1 MIIIYNVRK
10 AKSAL
15 FLRERMKRMKI
26 LHKKNTLLTAAV
38 LGMACTVSS
47 YFPSAVS
54 AAGYSAPQ
62 EQAIKVLPI
71 DNAKFLQGQKFDFA
85 VEVKNG
91 DADMDVKIN
100 GVDAAK
106 YFGKAASRKM
116 EGNTAVYRIDDVSF
130 TKAGEVNIAVKDG
143 VRERK
148 ASYVVTNEKASK
160 RAKNVILF
168 VGDGMSLQA
177 REIARILSKGITEGK
192 YNDLLNMEKLS
203 NMALIT
209 TSGYD
214 SIVTDSANSASAYA
228 TGHKSVVNAMGIYEN
243 CTPDPFDDPKVENII
258 ELAKRTRGMA
268 TGIVSTANITDAT
281 PAAML
286 THTRRR
292 AEQNFIAT
300 DMLNEKHR
308 PDVILGGGSRHF
320 LPLGTPGSKRKD
332 NVDVI
337 KSFEDLGYSFSGTRT
352 ELINTPADA
361 DKLLGLYQLNNMDV
375 YIDRE
380 VTKNPKVLKGFN
392 DQPGLVEMT
401 EKAIETL
408 SKNPNG
414 FFLMVEGAC
423 IDKQLHVLDWQR
435 AAYDNIE
442 MDQAIGLAQK
452 FAAKNDDTL
461 IVVVADHAHGASI
474 TGTYHELDGKTG
486 REAVR
491 TYADAK
497 WPTFEDSDGDGY
509 PDNPDPSVTLAVQ
522 FANHP
527 DYNENYKFKS
537 VPTAP
542 AIMGKDNKAI
552 ANPQIAGELLRG
564 NIPADADQEVH
575 SADDIILNAGGPGA
589 EYFKGVMDNT
599 EVFFG
604 IVRALGLDGN
614 KNVKNK

>member
-1 MIIIYNVRK
+1 MKKMNFLNKKK
-10 AKSAL
+10 A
-15 FLRERMKRMKI
+15 
-26 LHKKNTLLTAAV
+26 LLAAAV
-38 LGMACTVSS
+38 LSVTCGASMYLPGISH
-47 YFPSAVS
+47 
-54 AAGYSAPQ
+54 AAGYMAPQ

-85 VEVKNG
+85 IEVQNG
-91 DADMDVKIN
+91 SSDMDVKVN
-100 GVDAAK
+100 GQDAAK
-106 YFGKAASRKM
+106 FFGKDASRTM
-116 EGNTAVYRIDDVSF
+116 EGTTAIYRIDDVSF
-130 TKAGEVNIAVKDG
+130 KKAGNIDIEVKDG
-143 VRERK
+143 SQERK
-148 ASYVVTNEKASK
+148 ANYVVTNEKAK
-160 RAKNVILF
+160 KTAKNVILF

-192 YNDLLNMEKLS
+192 YNDLLNMEKLD
-203 NMALIT
+203 NMAIIT

-228 TGHKSVVNAMGIYEN
+228 TGHKSVVNAMGVYEN
-243 CTPDPFDDPKVENII
+243 CTKDPLDDPKVENII

-292 AEQNFIAT
+292 SEQNYIAT
-300 DMLNEKHR
+300 DMLNDKHR
-308 PDVILGGGSRHF
+308 PDVIMGGGSRHF
-320 LPLGTPGSKRKD
+320 LPMSTPGSKRKD

-337 KSFEDLGYSFSGTRT
+337 KSFEDLGYTFSGTKT
-352 ELINTPADA
+352 ELENTPKSE
-361 DKLLGLYQLNNMDV
+361 DKILGLYQLDNMNV

-380 VTKNPKVLKGFN
+380 VTKNPSVLKSFN

-401 EKAIETL
+401 EKAIDTL

-442 MDQAIGLAQK
+442 MDKAIGAAEK
-452 FAAKNDDTL
+452 FAAKNNDTL

-486 REAVR
+486 REGVR
-491 TYADAK
+491 CYQDAK
-497 WPTFEDSDGDGY
+497 WPTFQDADGDGY
-509 PDNPDPSVTLAVQ
+509 PDNPDPSITLAVQ

-527 DYNENYKFKS
+527 DYNENYRFKD
-537 VPTAP
+537 VPTVP
-542 AIMGKDNKAI
+542 SIMGKDGKAI
-552 ANPQIAGELLRG
+552 ANPQIKGELLRG
-564 NIPADADQEVH
+564 NIPTSDDQEVH
-575 SADDIILNAGGPGA
+575 SADDIILNAGGPGS

-604 IVRALGLDGN
+604 MVRTLGLDGN
-614 KNVKNK
+614 KTVKSSK

>member
-1 MIIIYNVRK
+1 MNFLNKKK
-10 AKSAL
+10 A
-15 FLRERMKRMKI
+15 
-26 LHKKNTLLTAAV
+26 LLAAAV
-38 LGMACTVSS
+38 LSVTCGASMYLPGISH
-47 YFPSAVS
+47 
-54 AAGYSAPQ
+54 AAGYMALQ

-85 VEVKNG
+85 IEVKNG
-91 DADMDVKIN
+91 SSDMDVKVN
-100 GVDAAK
+100 GQDAAK
-106 YFGKAASRKM
+106 FFGKDASRTM
-116 EGNTAVYRIDDVSF
+116 EGTTAIYRIDDVSF
-130 TKAGEVNIAVKDG
+130 KKAGNIDIEVKDG
-143 VRERK
+143 SQERK
-148 ASYVVTNEKASK
+148 ANYVVTNEKAK
-160 RAKNVILF
+160 KTAKNVILF

-192 YNDLLNMEKLS
+192 YNDLLNMEKLD
-203 NMALIT
+203 NMAIIT

-228 TGHKSVVNAMGIYEN
+228 TGHKSVVNAMGVYEN
-243 CTPDPFDDPKVENII
+243 CTKDPLDDPKVENII
-258 ELAKRTRGMA
+258 ELAKRIRGMA

-292 AEQNFIAT
+292 SEQNYIAT
-300 DMLNEKHR
+300 DMLNDKHR
-308 PDVILGGGSRHF
+308 PDVIMGGGSRHF
-320 LPLGTPGSKRKD
+320 LPMSTPGSKRKD

-337 KSFEDLGYSFSGTRT
+337 KSFEDLGYTFSGTKT
-352 ELINTPADA
+352 ELENTPKSE
-361 DKLLGLYQLNNMDV
+361 DKILGLYQLDNMNV

-380 VTKNPKVLKGFN
+380 VTKNPSVLKSFN

-401 EKAIETL
+401 EKAIDTL

-442 MDQAIGLAQK
+442 MDKAIGAAEK
-452 FAAKNDDTL
+452 FAAKNNDTL

-486 REAVR
+486 REGVR
-491 TYADAK
+491 CYQDAK
-497 WPTFEDSDGDGY
+497 WPTFQDADGDGY
-509 PDNPDPSVTLAVQ
+509 PDNPDPSITLAVQ

-527 DYNENYKFKS
+527 DYNENYRFKD
-537 VPTAP
+537 VPTVP
-542 AIMGKDNKAI
+542 SIMGKDGKAI
-552 ANPQIAGELLRG
+552 TNPQIKGELLRG
-564 NIPADADQEVH
+564 NIPTSDDQEVH
-575 SADDIILNAGGPGA
+575 SADDIILNAGGPGS

-604 IVRALGLDGN
+604 MVRALGLDGN
-614 KNVKNK
+614 KTVKSSK

>member
-1 MIIIYNVRK
+1 MNFMNKKK
-10 AKSAL
+10 ALLAAALVSVSCAMSAYL
-15 FLRERMKRMKI
+15 P
-26 LHKKNTLLTAAV
+26 
-38 LGMACTVSS
+38 GMAQ
-47 YFPSAVS
+47 
-54 AAGYSAPQ
+54 AAGYLAPQ

-85 VEVKNG
+85 IEVKNG
-91 DADMDVKIN
+91 DTAMQVKVNGQDADKF
-100 GVDAAK
+100 
-106 YFGKAASRKM
+106 FGKDASRTM
-116 EGNTAVYRIDDVSF
+116 EGTTAVYRIDDVSF
-130 TKAGEVNIAVKDG
+130 PKAGKIAIEVKDG
-143 VRERK
+143 ANERK

-177 REIARILSKGITEGK
+177 REVARILSKGITEGK
-192 YNDLLNMEKLS
+192 YNDLLNMEKLD

-228 TGHKSVVNAMGIYEN
+228 TGHKSVVNAMGVYEN
-243 CTPDPFDDPKVENII
+243 CTKDPFDDPKVENII

-292 AEQNFIAT
+292 AEQNFIAA
-300 DMLNEKHR
+300 DMLDAKHR
-308 PDVILGGGSRHF
+308 PDVIMGGGSRHF

-332 NVDVI
+332 NVNVI
-337 KSFEDLGYSFSGTRT
+337 QSFEDLGYSFSGTKT
-352 ELINTPADA
+352 ELENTPAAA
-361 DKLLGLYQLNNMDV
+361 DKILGLYQLNNMNV
-375 YIDRE
+375 YVDRE
-380 VTKNPKVLKGFN
+380 VTKNAKVLKGFN

-401 EKAIETL
+401 QKAIDTL

-442 MDQAIGLAQK
+442 MDQAVGVAQK
-452 FAAKNDDTL
+452 FAAKDNDTL
-461 IVVVADHAHGASI
+461 IIVVADHAHGASI

-497 WPTFEDSDGDGY
+497 WPTFEDRDGDGY

-527 DYNENYKFKS
+527 DCNENYKFKA
-537 VPTAP
+537 VPTDP
-542 AIMGKDNKAI
+542 AIMGKDGKAI
-552 ANPQIAGELLRG
+552 ANPQISGELLRG
-564 NIPADADQEVH
+564 DIPASADQEVH
-575 SADDIILNAGGPGA
+575 SADDVVLNAGGPGS

-604 IVRALGLDGN
+604 MVRALGLDGN
-614 KNVKNK
+614 KTVKSSK

>member
-1 MIIIYNVRK
+1 MKKMNFLNKKK
-10 AKSAL
+10 A
-15 FLRERMKRMKI
+15 
-26 LHKKNTLLTAAV
+26 LLAAAV
-38 LGMACTVSS
+38 LSVTCGASMYLPGISH
-47 YFPSAVS
+47 
-54 AAGYSAPQ
+54 AAGYMAPQ

-85 VEVKNG
+85 IEVQNG
-91 DADMDVKIN
+91 SSDMDVKVN
-100 GVDAAK
+100 GQDAAK
-106 YFGKAASRKM
+106 FFGKDASRTM
-116 EGNTAVYRIDDVSF
+116 EGTTAIYRIDDVSF
-130 TKAGEVNIAVKDG
+130 KKAGNIDIEVKDG
-143 VRERK
+143 SQERK
-148 ASYVVTNEKASK
+148 ANYVVTNEKAK
-160 RAKNVILF
+160 KTAKNVILF

-192 YNDLLNMEKLS
+192 YNDLLNMEKLD
-203 NMALIT
+203 NMAIIT

-228 TGHKSVVNAMGIYEN
+228 TGHKSVVNAMGVYEN
-243 CTPDPFDDPKVENII
+243 CTKDPLDDPKVENII

-292 AEQNFIAT
+292 SEQNYIAT
-300 DMLNEKHR
+300 DMLNDKHR
-308 PDVILGGGSRHF
+308 PDVIMGGGSRHF
-320 LPLGTPGSKRKD
+320 LPMSTPGSKRKD

-337 KSFEDLGYSFSGTRT
+337 KSFEDLGYTFSGTKT
-352 ELINTPADA
+352 ELENTPKSE
-361 DKLLGLYQLNNMDV
+361 DKILGLYQLDNMNV

-380 VTKNPKVLKGFN
+380 VTKNPSVLKSFN

-401 EKAIETL
+401 EKAIDTL

-442 MDQAIGLAQK
+442 MDKAIGAAEK
-452 FAAKNDDTL
+452 FAAKNNDTL

-486 REAVR
+486 RKGVR
-491 TYADAK
+491 CYQDAK
-497 WPTFEDSDGDGY
+497 WPTFQDADGDGY
-509 PDNPDPSVTLAVQ
+509 PDNPDPSITLAVQ

-527 DYNENYKFKS
+527 DYNENYRFKD
-537 VPTAP
+537 VPTVP
-542 AIMGKDNKAI
+542 SIMGKDGKAI
-552 ANPQIAGELLRG
+552 ANPQIKGELLRG
-564 NIPADADQEVH
+564 NIPTSDDQEVH
-575 SADDIILNAGGPGA
+575 SADDIILNAGGPGS

-604 IVRALGLDGN
+604 MVRALGLDGN
-614 KNVKNK
+614 KTVKSSK

>member
-1 MIIIYNVRK
+1 MKKMNFLNKKK
-10 AKSAL
+10 A
-15 FLRERMKRMKI
+15 
-26 LHKKNTLLTAAV
+26 LLAAAV
-38 LGMACTVSS
+38 LSVTCGASMYLPGISH
-47 YFPSAVS
+47 
-54 AAGYSAPQ
+54 AAGYMAPQ

-85 VEVKNG
+85 IEVKNG
-91 DADMDVKIN
+91 SSDMDVKVN
-100 GVDAAK
+100 GQDAAK
-106 YFGKAASRKM
+106 FFGKDASRTM
-116 EGNTAVYRIDDVSF
+116 EGTTAIYRIDDVSF
-130 TKAGEVNIAVKDG
+130 KKAGNIDIEVKDG
-143 VRERK
+143 SQERK
-148 ASYVVTNEKASK
+148 ANYVVTNEKAK
-160 RAKNVILF
+160 KTAKNVILF

-192 YNDLLNMEKLS
+192 YNDLLNMEKLD
-203 NMALIT
+203 NMAIIT

-228 TGHKSVVNAMGIYEN
+228 TGHKSVVNAMGVYEN
-243 CTPDPFDDPKVENII
+243 CTKDPLDDPKVENII

-292 AEQNFIAT
+292 SEQNYIAT
-300 DMLNEKHR
+300 DMLTEKHR
-308 PDVILGGGSRHF
+308 PDVIMGGGSRHF
-320 LPLGTPGSKRKD
+320 LPMSTPGSKRKD

-337 KSFEDLGYSFSGTRT
+337 KSFEDLGYTFSGTKT
-352 ELINTPADA
+352 ELENTPKSE
-361 DKLLGLYQLNNMDV
+361 DKILGLYQLDNMNV

-380 VTKNPKVLKGFN
+380 VTKNPAVLKSFN

-401 EKAIETL
+401 EKAIDTL

-442 MDQAIGLAQK
+442 MDKAIGAAEK
-452 FAAKNDDTL
+452 FAAKNNDTL

-486 REAVR
+486 REGVR
-491 TYADAK
+491 CYQDAK
-497 WPTFEDSDGDGY
+497 WPTFQDADGDGY
-509 PDNPDPSVTLAVQ
+509 PDNPDPSITLAVQ

-527 DYNENYKFKS
+527 DYNENYRFKD
-537 VPTAP
+537 VPTVP
-542 AIMGKDNKAI
+542 SIMGKDGKAI
-552 ANPQIAGELLRG
+552 ANPQIKGELLRG
-564 NIPADADQEVH
+564 NIPTSDDQEVH
-575 SADDIILNAGGPGA
+575 SADDIILNAGGPGS

-604 IVRALGLDGN
+604 MVRALGLDGN
-614 KNVKNK
+614 KTVKSSK

>member
-1 MIIIYNVRK
+1 MKKMNFFNKKK
-10 AKSAL
+10 A
-15 FLRERMKRMKI
+15 
-26 LHKKNTLLTAAV
+26 LLAAAV
-38 LGMACTVSS
+38 LSVTCGASMYLPGISH
-47 YFPSAVS
+47 
-54 AAGYSAPQ
+54 AAGYMALQ

-85 VEVKNG
+85 IEVKNG
-91 DADMDVKIN
+91 SSDMDVKVN
-100 GVDAAK
+100 GQDAAK
-106 YFGKAASRKM
+106 FFGKDASRTM
-116 EGNTAVYRIDDVSF
+116 EGTTAIYRIDDVSF
-130 TKAGEVNIAVKDG
+130 KKAGNIDIEVKDG
-143 VRERK
+143 SQERK
-148 ASYVVTNEKASK
+148 ANYVVTNEKAK
-160 RAKNVILF
+160 KTAKNVILF

-192 YNDLLNMEKLS
+192 YNDLLNMEKLD
-203 NMALIT
+203 NMAIIT

-228 TGHKSVVNAMGIYEN
+228 TGHKSVVNAMGVYEN
-243 CTPDPFDDPKVENII
+243 CTKDPLDDPKIENII
-258 ELAKRTRGMA
+258 ELAKRIRGMA

-292 AEQNFIAT
+292 SEQNYIAT
-300 DMLNEKHR
+300 DMLNDKHR
-308 PDVILGGGSRHF
+308 PDVIMGGGSRHF
-320 LPLGTPGSKRKD
+320 LPMSTPGSKRKD

-337 KSFEDLGYSFSGTRT
+337 KSFEDLGYTFSGTKT
-352 ELINTPADA
+352 ELENTPKSE
-361 DKLLGLYQLNNMDV
+361 DKILGLYQLDNMNV

-380 VTKNPKVLKGFN
+380 VTKNPSVLKSFN

-401 EKAIETL
+401 EKAIDTL

-442 MDQAIGLAQK
+442 MDKAIGAAEK
-452 FAAKNDDTL
+452 FAAKNNDTL

-486 REAVR
+486 REGVR
-491 TYADAK
+491 CYQDAK
-497 WPTFEDSDGDGY
+497 WPTFQDADGDGY
-509 PDNPDPSVTLAVQ
+509 PDNPDPSITLAVQ

-527 DYNENYKFKS
+527 DYNENYRFKD
-537 VPTAP
+537 VPTVP
-542 AIMGKDNKAI
+542 SIMGKDGKAI
-552 ANPQIAGELLRG
+552 TNPQIKGELLRG
-564 NIPADADQEVH
+564 NIPTSDDQEVH
-575 SADDIILNAGGPGA
+575 SADDIILNAGGPGS

-604 IVRALGLDGN
+604 MVRALGLDGN
-614 KNVKNK
+614 KTVKSSK

>member
-1 MIIIYNVRK
+1 MKKMNFLNKKK
-10 AKSAL
+10 A
-15 FLRERMKRMKI
+15 
-26 LHKKNTLLTAAV
+26 LLAAAV
-38 LGMACTVSS
+38 LSVTCGASMYLPGISH
-47 YFPSAVS
+47 
-54 AAGYSAPQ
+54 AAGYMAPQ

-85 VEVKNG
+85 IEVQNG
-91 DADMDVKIN
+91 SSDMDVKVN
-100 GVDAAK
+100 GQDAAK
-106 YFGKAASRKM
+106 FFGKDASRTM
-116 EGNTAVYRIDDVSF
+116 EGTTAIYRIDDVSF
-130 TKAGEVNIAVKDG
+130 KKAGNIDIEVKDG
-143 VRERK
+143 SQERK
-148 ASYVVTNEKASK
+148 ANYVVTNEKAK
-160 RAKNVILF
+160 KTAKNVILF

-192 YNDLLNMEKLS
+192 YNDLLNMAKLD
-203 NMALIT
+203 NMAIIT

-228 TGHKSVVNAMGIYEN
+228 TGHKSVVNAMGVYEN
-243 CTPDPFDDPKVENII
+243 CTKDPLDDPKVENII

-292 AEQNFIAT
+292 SEQNYIAT
-300 DMLNEKHR
+300 DMLNDKHR
-308 PDVILGGGSRHF
+308 PDVIMGGGSRHF
-320 LPLGTPGSKRKD
+320 LPMSTPGSKRKD

-337 KSFEDLGYSFSGTRT
+337 KSFEDLGYTFSGTKT
-352 ELINTPADA
+352 ELENTPKSE
-361 DKLLGLYQLNNMDV
+361 DKILGLYQLDNMNV

-380 VTKNPKVLKGFN
+380 VTKNPSVLKSFN

-401 EKAIETL
+401 EKAIDTL

-442 MDQAIGLAQK
+442 MDKAIGAAEK
-452 FAAKNDDTL
+452 FAAKNNDTL

-486 REAVR
+486 REGVR
-491 TYADAK
+491 CYQDAK
-497 WPTFEDSDGDGY
+497 WPTFQDADGDGY
-509 PDNPDPSVTLAVQ
+509 PDNPDPSITLAVQ

-527 DYNENYKFKS
+527 DYNENYRFKD
-537 VPTAP
+537 VPTVP
-542 AIMGKDNKAI
+542 SIMGKDGKAI
-552 ANPQIAGELLRG
+552 ANPQIKGELLRG
-564 NIPADADQEVH
+564 NIPTSDDQEVH
-575 SADDIILNAGGPGA
+575 SADDIILNAGGPGS

-604 IVRALGLDGN
+604 MVRALGLDGN
-614 KNVKNK
+614 KTVKSSK

>member
-1 MIIIYNVRK
+1 MRK
-10 AKSAL
+10 MNFLNKKKAL
-15 FLRERMKRMKI
+15 LA
-26 LHKKNTLLTAAV
+26 AAV
-38 LGMACTVSS
+38 LSVTCGASMYLPGISH
-47 YFPSAVS
+47 
-54 AAGYSAPQ
+54 AAGYMAPQ

-85 VEVKNG
+85 IEVQNG
-91 DADMDVKIN
+91 SSDMDVKVN
-100 GVDAAK
+100 GQDAAK
-106 YFGKAASRKM
+106 FFGKDASRTM
-116 EGNTAVYRIDDVSF
+116 EGTTAIYRIDDVSF
-130 TKAGEVNIAVKDG
+130 KKAGNIDIEVKDG
-143 VRERK
+143 SQERK
-148 ASYVVTNEKASK
+148 ANYVVTNEKAK
-160 RAKNVILF
+160 KTAKNVILF

-192 YNDLLNMEKLS
+192 YNDLLNMEKLD
-203 NMALIT
+203 NMAIIT

-228 TGHKSVVNAMGIYEN
+228 TGHKSVVNAMGVYEN
-243 CTPDPFDDPKVENII
+243 CTKDPLDDPKVENII

-292 AEQNFIAT
+292 SEQNYIAT
-300 DMLNEKHR
+300 DMLNDKHR
-308 PDVILGGGSRHF
+308 PDVIMGGGSRHF
-320 LPLGTPGSKRKD
+320 LPMSTPGSKRKD

-337 KSFEDLGYSFSGTRT
+337 KSFEDLGYTFSGTKT
-352 ELINTPADA
+352 ELENTPKSE
-361 DKLLGLYQLNNMDV
+361 DKILGLYQLDNMNV

-380 VTKNPKVLKGFN
+380 VTKNPSVLKSFN

-401 EKAIETL
+401 EKAIDTL

-442 MDQAIGLAQK
+442 MDKAIGAAEK
-452 FAAKNDDTL
+452 FAAKNNDTL

-486 REAVR
+486 REGVR
-491 TYADAK
+491 CYQDAK
-497 WPTFEDSDGDGY
+497 WPTFQDADGDGY
-509 PDNPDPSVTLAVQ
+509 PDNPDPSITLAVQ

-527 DYNENYKFKS
+527 DYNENYRFKD
-537 VPTAP
+537 VPTVP
-542 AIMGKDNKAI
+542 SIMGKDGKAI
-552 ANPQIAGELLRG
+552 ANPQIKGELLRG
-564 NIPADADQEVH
+564 NIPTSDDQEVH
-575 SADDIILNAGGPGA
+575 SADDIILNAGGPGS

-604 IVRALGLDGN
+604 MVRALGLDGN
-614 KNVKNK
+614 KTVKSSK

>member
-1 MIIIYNVRK
+1 MKKMNFLNKKK
-10 AKSAL
+10 A
-15 FLRERMKRMKI
+15 
-26 LHKKNTLLTAAV
+26 LLAAAV
-38 LGMACTVSS
+38 LSVTCGSS
-47 YFPSAVS
+47 MYLPGISH
-54 AAGYSAPQ
+54 AAGYMAPQ

-85 VEVKNG
+85 IEVQNG
-91 DADMDVKIN
+91 SSDMDVKVN
-100 GVDAAK
+100 GQDAAK
-106 YFGKAASRKM
+106 FFGKDASRTM
-116 EGNTAVYRIDDVSF
+116 EGTTAIYRIDDVSF
-130 TKAGEVNIAVKDG
+130 KKAGNIDIEVKDG
-143 VRERK
+143 SQERK
-148 ASYVVTNEKASK
+148 ANYVVTNEKAK
-160 RAKNVILF
+160 KTAKNVILF

-192 YNDLLNMEKLS
+192 YNDLLNMEKLD
-203 NMALIT
+203 NMAIIT

-228 TGHKSVVNAMGIYEN
+228 TGHKSVVNAMGVYEN
-243 CTPDPFDDPKVENII
+243 CTKDPLDDPKVENII

-292 AEQNFIAT
+292 SEQNYIAT
-300 DMLNEKHR
+300 DMLNDKHR
-308 PDVILGGGSRHF
+308 PDVIMGGGSRHF
-320 LPLGTPGSKRKD
+320 LPMSTPGSKRKD

-337 KSFEDLGYSFSGTRT
+337 KSFEDLGYTFSGTKT
-352 ELINTPADA
+352 ELENTPKSE
-361 DKLLGLYQLNNMDV
+361 DKILGLYQLDNMNV

-380 VTKNPKVLKGFN
+380 VTKNPSVLKSFN

-401 EKAIETL
+401 EKAIDTL

-442 MDQAIGLAQK
+442 MDKAIGAAEK
-452 FAAKNDDTL
+452 FAAKNNDTL

-486 REAVR
+486 REGVR
-491 TYADAK
+491 CYQDAK
-497 WPTFEDSDGDGY
+497 WPTFQDADGDGY
-509 PDNPDPSVTLAVQ
+509 PDNPDPSITLAVQ

-527 DYNENYKFKS
+527 DYNENYRFKD
-537 VPTAP
+537 VPTVP
-542 AIMGKDNKAI
+542 SIMGKDGKAI
-552 ANPQIAGELLRG
+552 ANPQIKGELLRG
-564 NIPADADQEVH
+564 NIPTSDDQEVH
-575 SADDIILNAGGPGA
+575 SADDIILNAGGPGS

-604 IVRALGLDGN
+604 MVRALGLDGN
-614 KNVKNK
+614 KTVKSSK

>member
-1 MIIIYNVRK
+1 MSFLYKHK
-10 AKSAL
+10 AVLA
-15 FLRERMKRMKI
+15 
-26 LHKKNTLLTAAV
+26 AAV
-38 LGMACTVSS
+38 LSLSCAAYLPGAGE
-47 YFPSAVS
+47 
-54 AAGYSAPQ
+54 AAGYLAPQ
-62 EQAIKVLPI
+62 EQSIKVLPI

-85 VEVKNG
+85 VEIKNG
-91 DADMDVKIN
+91 SADMNVQIN
-100 GVDAAK
+100 GKDAAAF
-106 YFGKAASRKM
+106 FGKDATRSM
-116 EGNTAVYRIDDVSF
+116 EGTTAVYRIDDVSF
-130 TKAGEVNIAVKDG
+130 AKSGDISIEVKDG
-143 VRERK
+143 ANERTAK
-148 ASYVVTNEKASK
+148 YVVTNEKAKK

-177 REIARILSKGITEGK
+177 REVARILSKGISEGK
-192 YNDLLNMEKLS
+192 YNDLLNMEKLD

-214 SIVTDSANSASAYA
+214 SLVTDSANSASAYA
-228 TGHKSVVNAMGIYEN
+228 TGHKSVVNAMGVYEN
-243 CTPDPFDDPKVENII
+243 CTKDPFDDPKVENII

-286 THTRRR
+286 AHTRRR
-292 AEQNFIAT
+292 AEQNYIAA
-300 DMLNEKHR
+300 DMLTDKHR

-332 NVDVI
+332 NMNVI
-337 KSFEDLGYSFSGTRT
+337 QRFEDLGYAFSGNRT
-352 ELINTPADA
+352 ELMNIPASA

-380 VTKNPKVLKGFN
+380 VTKNPKVLKGFT

-401 EKAIETL
+401 EKAIDTL

-442 MDQAIGLAQK
+442 LDKAVGVAQA
-452 FAAKNDDTL
+452 FAAKNNDTL
-461 IVVVADHAHGASI
+461 IIVVADHAHGASI
-474 TGTYHELDGKTG
+474 TGTYHEMDGKTG

-497 WPTFEDSDGDGY
+497 WPTFEDADGDGY

-527 DYNENYKFKS
+527 DYNENYRFKPTPT
-537 VPTAP
+537 VPAV
-542 AIMGKDNKAI
+542 MGKDGKAI

-564 NIPADADQEVH
+564 NIPARADQEVH
-575 SADDIILNAGGPGA
+575 SADDIVLNAGGPGS

-604 IVRALGLDGN
+604 MVRALGLDGN
-614 KNVKNK
+614 KTVKEAK

>member
-1 MIIIYNVRK
+1 MNFMNKKKALLAAALVSVSCAMNVY
-10 AKSAL
+10 L
-15 FLRERMKRMKI
+15 PG
-26 LHKKNTLLTAAV
+26 AV
-38 LGMACTVSS
+38 Q
-47 YFPSAVS
+47 
-54 AAGYSAPQ
+54 AAGYLAPQ

-85 VEVKNG
+85 IEVKNG
-91 DADMDVKIN
+91 DTAMQVKVNGQDADQF
-100 GVDAAK
+100 
-106 YFGKAASRKM
+106 FGKDATRTM
-116 EGNTAVYRIDDVSF
+116 EGTTAVYRIDNVSF
-130 TKAGEVNIAVKDG
+130 PRAGEIAIEVKEG
-143 VRERK
+143 ANERK
-148 ASYVVTNEKASK
+148 ASYVVTNEKAK
-160 RAKNVILF
+160 RRAKNVILF

-177 REIARILSKGITEGK
+177 REVARILSKGITEGK
-192 YNDLLNMEKLS
+192 YNDLLNMEKLD

-228 TGHKSVVNAMGIYEN
+228 TGHKSVVNAMGVYEN
-243 CTPDPFDDPKVENII
+243 CTKDPFDDPKVENII

-292 AEQNFIAT
+292 AEQNFIAA
-300 DMLNEKHR
+300 DMLDAKHR
-308 PDVILGGGSRHF
+308 PDVIMGGGSRHF

-332 NVDVI
+332 NVNVI
-337 KSFEDLGYSFSGTRT
+337 QSFEDLGYSFSGTKT
-352 ELINTPADA
+352 ELENTPATA
-361 DKLLGLYQLNNMDV
+361 DKILGLYQLNNMNV
-375 YIDRE
+375 YVDRE
-380 VTKNPKVLKGFN
+380 VTKNAKVLKGFN

-401 EKAIETL
+401 QKAIDTL

-442 MDQAIGLAQK
+442 MDQAVGVAQK
-452 FAAKNDDTL
+452 FAAKNNDTL
-461 IVVVADHAHGASI
+461 IIVVADHAHGASI

-497 WPTFEDSDGDGY
+497 WPTFEDRDGDGY

-527 DYNENYKFKS
+527 DCNENYKFKA
-537 VPTAP
+537 VPTDP
-542 AIMGKDNKAI
+542 AIMGKDGKAI
-552 ANPQIAGELLRG
+552 ANPQISGELLRG
-564 NIPADADQEVH
+564 DIPASADQEVH
-575 SADDIILNAGGPGA
+575 SADDIVLNAGGPGS

-604 IVRALGLDGN
+604 MVRALGLDGN
-614 KNVKNK
+614 KTVKNSK